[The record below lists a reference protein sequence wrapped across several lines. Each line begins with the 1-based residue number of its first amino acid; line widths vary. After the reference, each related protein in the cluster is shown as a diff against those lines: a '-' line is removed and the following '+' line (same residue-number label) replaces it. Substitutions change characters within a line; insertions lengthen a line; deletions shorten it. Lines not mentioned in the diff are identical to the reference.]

1 MVTSNIQ
8 QNSFRLRAYTLSEL
22 ASIYG
27 VCNRTM
33 RKWIKPFSEQIG
45 PRQGHY
51 YSVAQ
56 VKIIIDKVGLPADI
70 PLDGLG
76 S

>member
-1 MVTSNIQ
+1 MVTSNIKQ
-8 QNSFRLRAYTLSEL
+8 DSFRLRAYTLSEL

-33 RKWIKPFSEQIG
+33 RKWIKPFSQQIG
-45 PRQGHY
+45 ERQGHY

-56 VKIIIDKVGLPADI
+56 VKTIIDKLGLPTDI
-70 PLDGLG
+70 PLDSLG
-76 S
+76 D

>member
-1 MVTSNIQ
+1 MIPFNIH
-8 QNSFRLRAYTLSEL
+8 QNSFQLRAYTLSEL

-27 VCNRTM
+27 ICNRTM

-56 VKIIIDKVGLPADI
+56 VKIIIDKLGLPASI
-70 PLDGLG
+70 PLDDLG

>member
-1 MVTSNIQ
+1 MIVSNIH

-27 VCNRTM
+27 ICNRTM
-33 RKWIKPFSEQIG
+33 RKWIKPFSELIG

-56 VKIIIDKVGLPADI
+56 VKTIIDKLGLPGD
-70 PLDGLG
+70 L
-76 S
+76 